1 MVDTIVNN
9 RAAPPSD
16 YFAARQAPKPVNT
29 AENPVEKTVLETKD
43 TASSAARDP
52 RSEHINA
59 EQTAAIKSQAPEK
72 KDNLE
77 HKYIALPDN
86 TFAYRVVNE
95 GTKQVVIQ
103 LPSEQA
109 LKLRAYLAQEEAK
122 KAQHAEDAK
131 GQVENLIA

>member
-1 MVDTIVNN
+1 MDTIVNN

-29 AENPVEKTVLETKD
+29 AENPVEKTVVETKE
-43 TASSAARDP
+43 TAASPARDP
-52 RSEHINA
+52 RASAVSA
-59 EQTAAIKSQAPEK
+59 EQAATIKSQAPEK

-77 HKYIALPDN
+77 HKYVALPDN

-122 KAQHAEDAK
+122 KAQHAEDTK